1 MLSVF
6 NQFVDA
12 YNNRNLVVAL
22 DCFRAEP
29 PPVAFGS
36 GKDER
41 RVGLNEIREQLLRD
55 WNQSLTTR
63 AEVVQSNYEQGPD
76 YAWVAAELNVT
87 VGFEAGEEIM
97 PARMSVVLQ
106 KESEGHW
113 KIAHMHL
120 SLPAL
125 DEPDGSSFPSHNR

>member
-41 RVGLNEIREQLLRD
+41 RVGLNEIREQLQRD
-55 WNQSLTTR
+55 WNQSLTTKVK
-63 AEVVQSNYEQGPD
+63 VVQINYEQGPD
-76 YAWVAAELNVT
+76 YGWVAAELNVT
-87 VGFEAGEEIM
+87 VGFEAGKECM
-97 PARMSVVLQ
+97 PARMSVVMQ
-106 KESEGHW
+106 KESEEHW

-120 SLPAL
+120 SLPAF
-125 DEPDGSSFPSHNR
+125 DEPDGASFPLHNS